1 MANLKEVRGRII
13 SVKSIQQITKA
24 MKMVSA
30 AKLKRAVDSIVQL
43 RPYANKLKEI
53 LENLS
58 SQVEE
63 VESPYTEVRAVKN
76 VLYIPVT
83 SNRGQAGAF
92 NSNVIKATLNRIA
105 ADLPESDKKVN
116 RLFMPIGRKGYEFF
130 AKRNH
135 DVLGAHRDVYQNLR
149 FDEVAKI
156 TNEVMLGYEQ
166 GKWDRVEIVYN
177 QFKNAAVQIL
187 TTEVLL
193 PVQRAEPV
201 KSAKGEPVANYIF
214 EPDKEEIVAKL
225 IPEAIRIQLYKAIL
239 DSHAAEHGARM
250 TSMDKATE
258 NAGELLQSYRL
269 LYNRARQAAIT
280 TEILEIVSGASAL
293 SAN

>member
-30 AKLKRAVDSIVQL
+30 AKLKRAADSIFQL

-58 SQVEE
+58 SQLEE
-63 VESPYTEVRAVKN
+63 VHSPYTEARPVKS
-76 VLYIPVT
+76 VLFIPIT

-92 NSNVIKATLNRIA
+92 NSNVIKATLNRINTEY
-105 ADLPESDKKVN
+105 PEGGKNVN
-116 RLFMPIGRKGYEFF
+116 MIFMPIGRKGYEFF
-130 AKRNH
+130 NRRN
-135 DVLGAHRDVYQNLR
+135 VTMLGAHNDVYVNLR
-149 FDEVAKI
+149 FEEVARI
-156 TNEVMLGYEQ
+156 ANEIMSGYEQ

-187 TTEVLL
+187 THEVLL
-193 PVQRAEPV
+193 PVQRSEVAT
-201 KSAKGEPVANYIF
+201 SAKTQEVANYIF
-214 EPDKEEIVAKL
+214 EPGQNEIVSKL
-225 IPEAIRIQLYKAIL
+225 VPEAIRIQLYKAIL

-258 NAGELLQSYRL
+258 NAGELLKSYRL

-280 TEILEIVSGASAL
+280 TEILEIVSGANAL
-293 SAN
+293 AAN

>member
-30 AKLKRAVDSIVQL
+30 AKLKRAADAIVQL

-58 SQVEE
+58 SQLDE
-63 VESPYTEVRAVKN
+63 VQSTYTEVRPVKN
-76 VLYIPVT
+76 VLFIPVT

-92 NSNVIKATLNRIA
+92 NTNVVKATLNRIKA
-105 ADLPESDKKVN
+105 EYAQDDKKVN
-116 RLFMPIGRKGYEFF
+116 ILFMPIGRKGYEFF
-130 AKRNH
+130 SRRNYTL
-135 DVLGAHRDVYQNLR
+135 LGAHNDIYTKLN
-149 FDEVAKI
+149 FEEVAALA
-156 TNEVMLGYEQ
+156 NEVMLGYEQ

-187 TTEVLL
+187 SQEVLL
-193 PVQRAEPV
+193 PIQRSEP
-201 KSAKGEPVANYIF
+201 SAQASTEVGNYIF
-214 EPDKEEIVAKL
+214 EPGKEEIVEKL

-258 NAGELLQSYRL
+258 NAGELLKSYRL

-280 TEILEIVSGASAL
+280 TEILEIVSGANAL
-293 SAN
+293 AES

>member
-30 AKLKRAVDSIVQL
+30 AKLKRAADAIFQL

-58 SQVEE
+58 SQLDE
-63 VESPYTEVRAVKN
+63 VYSPYTEARPVKS
-76 VLYIPVT
+76 VLFIPIT

-92 NSNVIKATLNRIA
+92 NSNVIKATMNLISTKYLEGGKN
-105 ADLPESDKKVN
+105 VN
-116 RLFMPIGRKGYEFF
+116 MLFMPIGRKGYEFF
-130 AKRNH
+130 NRRN
-135 DVLGAHRDVYQNLR
+135 VTMLGAHNDVYVNLR
-149 FDEVAKI
+149 FEEVARI
-156 TNEVMLGYEQ
+156 ANEIMTGYEQ
-166 GKWDRVEIVYN
+166 GKWDRVEIIYN

-187 TTEVLL
+187 TREVLL
-193 PVQRAEPV
+193 PVQHADNV
-201 KSAKGEPVANYIF
+201 SSAKTHEVANYIF
-214 EPDKEEIVAKL
+214 EPGQTEIISKL

-258 NAGELLQSYRL
+258 NAGELLKSYRL

-280 TEILEIVSGASAL
+280 TEILEIVSGANAL
-293 SAN
+293 AAN